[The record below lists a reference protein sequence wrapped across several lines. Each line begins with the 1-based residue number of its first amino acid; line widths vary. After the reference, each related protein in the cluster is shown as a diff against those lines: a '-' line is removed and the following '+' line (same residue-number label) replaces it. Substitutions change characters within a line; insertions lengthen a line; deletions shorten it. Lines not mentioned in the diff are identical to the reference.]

1 MKIIEPEDLVPTPLP
16 LEKTIKAWAD
26 KAWLDTM
33 AELIKGKLILT
44 GNGIENEKK

>member
-1 MKIIEPEDLVPTPLP
+1 MKVIDPKDLVSTPISV
-16 LEKTIKAWAD
+16 EKAIKAWAD

-44 GNGIENEKK
+44 GNGIENTEK